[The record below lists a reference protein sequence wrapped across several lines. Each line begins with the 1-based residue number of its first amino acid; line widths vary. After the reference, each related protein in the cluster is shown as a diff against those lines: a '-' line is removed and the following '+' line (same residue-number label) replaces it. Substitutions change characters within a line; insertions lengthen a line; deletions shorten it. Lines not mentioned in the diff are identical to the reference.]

1 MKSFGVEDWGRSGL
15 FEPEE
20 TDPIL
25 STRISAPVRFYGP
38 AHPSGRATLKVRDWT
53 SWAILDQS
61 DFINQV
67 NTITVDTAK
76 QSHLLE
82 EQFRAA
88 FGYTQRV
95 SELCQRLEGIEAAL
109 VAVVRKLDHVATEP
123 HFSLWVPL
131 ESLTAQYKVLR
142 PMTSVVVP
150 CDDGFEAAL
159 YDVNLYSTGETQEEA
174 VSSLKSLLLDVFDHL
189 TVQDDDLLG
198 PEPLRQK
205 KFLTEHIAKV

>member
-1 MKSFGVEDWGRSGL
+1 MKPLGLEDWGRSGL

-25 STRISAPVRFYGP
+25 STRISAPLRFYGP
-38 AHPSGRATLKVRDWT
+38 AHPSGRATLKVQDWT

-67 NTITVDTAK
+67 NTITVDPAK

-95 SELCQRLEGIEAAL
+95 SELCQRLEGIEAA
-109 VAVVRKLDHVATEP
+109 
-123 HFSLWVPL
+123 
-131 ESLTAQYKVLR
+131 SLTAQYKVLH

-189 TVQDDDLLG
+189 TGQDDDLLG
-198 PEPLRQK
+198 PEPLKQK
-205 KFLTEHIAKV
+205 KFLIEHIAKV